1 MTDANGR
8 GSRPPGGYRFL
19 RLVLIVGA
27 IGFAVIGA
35 IYLINGQVVP
45 GIFALALAAI
55 EAAAL
60 PLFRKLL
67 ETSQPPSD
75 PSAPQT
81 RGPSSEARAASLDA
95 SAPPRPRVDARRD
108 PPTN

>member
-1 MTDANGR
+1 MAGPNIGA
-8 GSRPPGGYRFL
+8 RPPGGYRFL

-35 IYLINGQVVP
+35 VYLINGQVVP

-67 ETSQPPSD
+67 DMSRPP
-75 PSAPQT
+75 
-81 RGPSSEARAASLDA
+81 DA
-95 SAPPRPRVDARRD
+95 SAQPDPGVPEPSSANVQRSRHDEPPPR
-108 PPTN
+108 

>member
-1 MTDANGR
+1 MA
-8 GSRPPGGYRFL
+8 GSSGGGPGPPGGYRFL

-35 IYLINGQVVP
+35 VYLINGQVVP
-45 GIFALALAAI
+45 GIFALALAAL

-67 ETSQPPSD
+67 EMSRPPGASAQHDTGAPPPS
-75 PSAPQT
+75 
-81 RGPSSEARAASLDA
+81 GARAQPSRDGE
-95 SAPPRPRVDARRD
+95 PPR
-108 PPTN
+108 